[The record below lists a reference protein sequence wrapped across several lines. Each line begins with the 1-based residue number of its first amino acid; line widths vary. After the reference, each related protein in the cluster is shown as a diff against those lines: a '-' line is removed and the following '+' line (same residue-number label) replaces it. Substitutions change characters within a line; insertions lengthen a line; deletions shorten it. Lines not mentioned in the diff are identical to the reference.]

1 MWSGGWAPT
10 GSGPPSGRYR
20 PAGSGELARAK
31 DLDQQALVILE
42 RRLVM
47 VEFPSTDHA
56 RRWYASEDYVAA
68 IPPSRCDMGA
78 WSYGAAFVL
87 TCGEM
92 KLGSWMDTLA
102 ERLPRRRCASGHFC
116 ILGLFTLRAR
126 QCTAQ
131 THRVAQREGEKQIYM
146 LAPLMNPPAR
156 ALHAK
161 RDL

>member
-47 VEFPSTDHA
+47 VEFPSADHA

-68 IPPSRCDMGA
+68 IPPSRCDLGA

-87 TCGEM
+87 TCGGNEAWI
-92 KLGSWMDTLA
+92 LD
-102 ERLPRRRCASGHFC
+102 GHAC
-116 ILGLFTLRAR
+116 GEAA
-126 QCTAQ
+126 TA
-131 THRVAQREGEKQIYM
+131 TVRFRTF
-146 LAPLMNPPAR
+146 
-156 ALHAK
+156 LHPWAFHAACSTMHGP
-161 RDL
+161 DA